1 MGIHDIGASIQLLKQ
16 CVTYLN
22 VVTPVFDQHQ

>member
-1 MGIHDIGASIQLLKQ
+1 MGINDIGVLIHLLKQ

-22 VVTPVFDQHQ
+22 VATPVFDQHQ